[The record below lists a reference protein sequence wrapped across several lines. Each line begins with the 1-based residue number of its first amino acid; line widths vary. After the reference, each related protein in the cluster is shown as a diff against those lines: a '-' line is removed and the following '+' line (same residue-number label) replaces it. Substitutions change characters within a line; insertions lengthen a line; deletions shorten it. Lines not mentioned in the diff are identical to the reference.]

1 MKNNSP
7 TISIPVDVTN
17 PGQFFACCGLFE
29 LAGRLWPGTEAWFDG
44 EAAHSQFHILALK
57 SRPGLNADDSPTL
70 LELLS
75 NACALH
81 VHQGRRCFS
90 HASLPELPSDVGG
103 RRFDIGNDKGGSDGT
118 DEADDDASLDPIAIQ
133 SPVQM
138 ILDWWSDRSIK
149 PWAGSMKEGPIF
161 NAMLRAIDPANSDPM
176 NDTKPV
182 FDPIGP
188 VEVGKR
194 AKRPTKKEPFYFD
207 CRRGSNAHPLD
218 SGFSPDTHHLE
229 SYCFPAVEAMCFVGL
244 QRARPAPAEVPNRST
259 YTVWTTR
266 LPVNVVGPVVCG
278 MADMSGSSAFT
289 FDNFFRTDQ
298 RKHKSY
304 SRATR
309 TRSND
314 V

>member
-1 MKNNSP
+1 MRGSTP

-29 LAGRLWPGTEAWFDG
+29 LADRLWPGAEAWFDS
-44 EAAHSQFHILALK
+44 EVAHSQFHIAARK
-57 SRPGLNADDSPTL
+57 SRQGLDADDSATL
-70 LELLS
+70 RDLLS
-75 NACALH
+75 SATAL
-81 VHQGRRCFS
+81 
-90 HASLPELPSDVGG
+90 
-103 RRFDIGNDKGGSDGT
+103 RFDLGDDEGSS
-118 DEADDDASLDPIAIQ
+118 DDADEGDGDAPLDPIVVQ

-138 ILDWWSDRSIK
+138 VLDWWSDRSIK
-149 PWAGSMKEGPIF
+149 PWAGSMKERSIF
-161 NAMLRAIDPANSDPM
+161 HAMLRAIDPANSDPM
-176 NDTKPV
+176 NDAKPV
-182 FDPIGP
+182 RVPTGP
-188 VEVGKR
+188 VEAGKR
-194 AKRPTKKEPFYFD
+194 ARKLKKKEPFYFD

-244 QRARPAPAEVPNRST
+244 QRARPAPTDVPNRSA
-259 YTVWTTR
+259 YTVWTAT
-266 LPVNVVGPVVCG
+266 LPVNVIGPVVCG
-278 MADMSGSSAFT
+278 MAGISGSSSYT

>member
-1 MKNNSP
+1 MRNSMP

-29 LAGRLWPGTEAWFDG
+29 LADRLWPGAEAWFDG
-44 EAAHSQFHILALK
+44 EAAHSRFHILALK
-57 SRPGLNADDSPTL
+57 SRQGLNAADGPTL
-70 LELLS
+70 CELLS
-75 NACALH
+75 NACAL
-81 VHQGRRCFS
+81 RF
-90 HASLPELPSDVGG
+90 DVG
-103 RRFDIGNDKGGSDGT
+103 NDEGSSDGA
-118 DEADDDASLDPIAIQ
+118 DQGDDDSLLDPIVIQ
-133 SPVQM
+133 SPVQL
-138 ILDWWSDRSIK
+138 ILDWWSDKSIK
-149 PWAGSMKEGPIF
+149 PWAGSMKERSIF

-176 NDTKPV
+176 NDAKPV
-182 FDPIGP
+182 FAPSEP
-188 VEVGKR
+188 VGAGKR
-194 AKRPTKKEPFYFD
+194 AKKPKKKEPFYFD

-218 SGFSPDTHHLE
+218 SGFSPDTHHML

-244 QRARPAPAEVPNRST
+244 QRARPAPTDVPNRST
-259 YTVWTTR
+259 YTAWTTR

-278 MADMSGSSAFT
+278 MAGIPGSSAFT

-304 SRATR
+304 SRAAR